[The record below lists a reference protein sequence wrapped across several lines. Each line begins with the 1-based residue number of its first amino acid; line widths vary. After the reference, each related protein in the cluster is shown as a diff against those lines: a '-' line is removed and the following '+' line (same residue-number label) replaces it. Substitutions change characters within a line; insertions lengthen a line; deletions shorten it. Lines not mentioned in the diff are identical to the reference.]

1 MKKYLSLLFMVM
13 MAIVSCQKF
22 DDSKI
27 WDKLNDH
34 ETRIAYLE
42 EVCKNMNTS
51 IVNLQTVV
59 TALETNDYIV
69 SASPLVTGDGY
80 TFLFKSGKS
89 IVIYNGKD
97 GQNGT
102 NGSTPVISVRQD
114 TDGYY
119 YWTVDGEWL
128 IVDGEKVKAAA
139 TDGEN
144 GVNGIT
150 PKFKIEE
157 DYWYVSYDNGQTWKK
172 LGKAT
177 GNNGLNGVDGDTLF
191 NRVYIEDGYVCF
203 ELNDETKTVIRIP
216 LVSDEALTI
225 TLEKKGTLSKI
236 LTLKQIRET
245 THLVLKGNVCDDDMR
260 TVQIM
265 NNLQL
270 LDVRDATYEG
280 SFCLNPCRDSLL
292 NRSIIEVWLPKSTN
306 TSYVNLS
313 YCFALRKV
321 VSSSD
326 YDNFSG
332 LEYSPLLEEIEY
344 AEGVTLVNTNYNKL
358 DKITYPSTLT
368 SIPPCLTDDVPSR
381 YYKYDGLNGQHYYY
395 SNSLKCKELVC
406 KAVTPPMFDE
416 NKYYYSTSMK
426 CCCLS
431 EGLGTIRRY
440 YELSVPTDAILYV
453 PRESIELYRTAPL
466 WEKFTNILPLESLGN

>member
-1 MKKYLSLLFMVM
+1 MGMV
-13 MAIVSCQKF
+13 AIVSCQKF
-22 DDSKI
+22 DASDI

-34 ETRIAYLE
+34 ESRIAYLE

-51 IVNLQTVV
+51 IINLQAIV
-59 TALETNDYIV
+59 TALETNDYII

-80 TFLFKSGKS
+80 TFLFRSGKS

-102 NGSTPVISVRQD
+102 DGVTPVISVKQD

-119 YWTVDGEWL
+119 YWTVNGEWL
-128 IVDGEKVKAAA
+128 LVDGKKVKAAA
-139 TDGEN
+139 TDGQNGTN
-144 GVNGIT
+144 GVDGVT

-157 DYWYVSYDNGQTWKK
+157 DYWYISYDNGTSWEK

-191 NRVYIEDGYVCF
+191 NKVYIEDGYACF

-216 LVSDEALTI
+216 VMNDDALTI

-245 THLVLKGNVCDDDMR
+245 THLVLKGNVSGDDMR
-260 TVQIM
+260 VVQIM

-270 LDVRDATYEG
+270 LDLRDADYEG

-292 NRSIIEVWLPKSTN
+292 NKSISEVWLPKSTN

-321 VSSSD
+321 VVSSD

-344 AEGVTLVNTNYNKL
+344 AEGVTRVNSNYDKL
-358 DKITYPSTLT
+358 YKITYPSTLT
-368 SIPPCLTDDVPSR
+368 SIPPCLTDEVPSK
-381 YYKYDGLNGQHYYY
+381 YYKYDGLNGYHYYY
-395 SNSLKCKELVC
+395 SSGLKCKELVC
-406 KAVTPPMFDE
+406 KALTPPMFDE
-416 NKYYYSTSMK
+416 SEYYYATSMK
-426 CCCLS
+426 CCAS
-431 EGLGTIRRY
+431 RQGNTYRY
-440 YELSVPTDAILYV
+440 YELTVPTDAVLYV

-466 WEKFTNILPLESLGN
+466 WEKFTNILPLESLEN